1 MNKNRGMDME
11 EDKYGVYNRDINKN
25 RGMNMEEN
33 KNKNTLLV
41 WWMIAMICWIFLRIG
56 TDIYKRQKNDEL
68 YEKRASEFT
77 REASERASE
86 FTREASE
93 RASEREREAS
103 EREREASER
112 ASERA
117 RDLEKLRQEF
127 RDEFGEEPSF

>member
-1 MNKNRGMDME
+1 MDVRGFSMCSRLGANAPIYLVLINTLDKNE
-11 EDKYGVYNRDINKN
+11 IITYNIDINKN

-93 RASEREREAS
+93 RASER
-103 EREREASER
+103 
-112 ASERA
+112 A